1 MIPLSHVIEV
11 GLLMLAAYVVGC
23 ATGYAARRALRH
35 LLRPRDTMTA
45 STPIPVA
52 APQSAARRLARVG
65 AEEQPA
71 IKLPATAAVRRP
83 PELPGPRRNKPDNLR
98 LIKGIGAKT
107 DRHCRI
113 WGSTIS
119 IRSPNGSPRMWPG
132 SKAASPSKAGSD
144 ASSGSSRQR
153 CWQRRRVPTRPR
165 LPQASNLPRRGNA
178 PPPRRL
184 RSRRKGQGS
193 LAP

>member
-1 MIPLSHVIEV
+1 MIPLSHVIEI

-23 ATGYAARRALRH
+23 ATGYAARLALRH
-35 LLRPRDTMTA
+35 LLRPRDTLTA

-71 IKLPATAAVRRP
+71 IKLPAAAAIRRP

-107 DRHCRI
+107 ESALQDLGIYHFDQIAEWQPAHVAWLEGRI
-113 WGSTIS
+113 AIKGRIGREQWVEQATLLATAP
-119 IRSPNGSPRMWPG
+119 RSN
-132 SKAASPSKAGSD
+132 AA
-144 ASSGSSRQR
+144 
-153 CWQRRRVPTRPR
+153 
-165 LPQASNLPRRGNA
+165 
-178 PPPRRL
+178 
-184 RSRRKGQGS
+184 
-193 LAP
+193 